1 MFKMKTIHLTHH
13 KERIINCIRI
23 ALVKNSIMSVTTTGN
38 LKKPR
43 LGFVTNGEPT
53 TKAPRKCLNVN

>member
-1 MFKMKTIHLTHH
+1 MLKMKIILLMHH
-13 KERIINCIRI
+13 KERIIYCFKN

-43 LGFVTNGEPT
+43 LGFVPNGEPT